1 MIIVPINKS
10 LLYVEPVYQVMLNES
25 EIPVLR
31 KVIVA
36 SGNTV
41 AIGDT
46 LDAALT
52 NLFNDAYAVD
62 LEFINIE
69 DINELIDSVI
79 KANNNLKSSID
90 SKDLEMVGKDVISLQ
105 AIINQLETARK
116 NELEKEAEEK
126 KLNNTNTS
134 NTSVENTASY
144 TNNVTGNNI
153 VNQNVINTVNN

>member
-1 MIIVPINKS
+1 
-10 LLYVEPVYQVMLNES
+10 MLNES
-25 EIPVLR
+25 EIPVLK

-46 LDAALT
+46 LESAIN

-90 SKDLEMVGKDVISLQ
+90 SKDLEMVGKDVSSLQ
-105 AIINQLETARK
+105 TIINQLETARK

-126 KLNNTNTS
+126 KLNSTNT
-134 NTSVENTASY
+134 
-144 TNNVTGNNI
+144 TNSSLE
-153 VNQNVINTVNN
+153 NTVNNMKNATSNNTVNENILNTVNN

>member
-46 LDAALT
+46 LDSALK
-52 NLFNDAYAVD
+52 NLFNEAYAVD
-62 LEFINIE
+62 LEFVNVE
-69 DINELIDSVI
+69 DITALVDSVI
-79 KANNNLKSSID
+79 KANNNLKESLNANDFELI
-90 SKDLEMVGKDVISLQ
+90 GKDITNLQ
-105 AIINQLETARK
+105 AIVNQLENARK
-116 NELEKEAEEK
+116 IEIEKENEK
-126 KLNNTNTS
+126 TKL
-134 NTSVENTASY
+134 
-144 TNNVTGNNI
+144 TNNVSNTNSVAENVVNN
-153 VNQNVINTVNN
+153 NTVNQTTNVVNN